1 MSFITSYRSLKQPF
15 VPEENKMLML
25 QESSI
30 DPLGATM
37 IYTPIDLPAMISVVN
52 GDDTMLVP
60 ILPSGFVISDDGRAN
75 KGVGSSGNSG
85 SSGSLLTVAFQVLVC
100 RSTLTKQLNMESV
113 ATVHTLISSTVQKIK
128 LALDYSD

>member
-1 MSFITSYRSLKQPF
+1 
-15 VPEENKMLML
+15 
-25 QESSI
+25 
-30 DPLGATM
+30 M

-60 ILPSGFVISDDGRAN
+60 ILPSGFIISDDGRAS
-75 KGVGSSGNSG
+75 KGVGASVNSG
-85 SSGSLLTVAFQVLVC
+85 TSHSTGSLLTVAFQILVC
-100 RSTLTKQLNMESV
+100 RNTLTKQLNMESV

>member
-1 MSFITSYRSLKQPF
+1 MLQPF
-15 VPEENKMLML
+15 VPEETKMLML

-37 IYTPIDLPAMISVVN
+37 IYAPIDLAAMISVLN
-52 GDDTMLVP
+52 GDDTMQVP
-60 ILPSGFVISDDGRAN
+60 ILPSGFIISDDGRAN
-75 KGVGSSGNSG
+75 KAIGASVASYST
-85 SSGSLLTVAFQVLVC
+85 GSLLTVAFQILVC
-100 RSTLTKQLNMESV
+100 RNTLTKQLNMESV